1 MRRKQDDQWE
11 ANDYLLACWQS
22 LPWHADPSV
31 VTGLHN
37 WLAQQY
43 DTTDKKLNM
52 TWGLIHDYLGM
63 NVNFAKSRV
72 VMFGKIPYLNKIF
85 RDFPEKITGVA
96 SSHC

>member
-1 MRRKQDDQWE
+1 
-11 ANDYLLACWQS
+11 
-22 LPWHADPSV
+22 
-31 VTGLHN
+31 
-37 WLAQQY
+37 
-43 DTTDKKLNM
+43 M